1 MALTFLCINHRIK
14 YDCHAERGKSLENDK
29 SLDRAYDQKKNYV
42 QMQNMGGGTF
52 RRPSSGPM
60 RNVPP
65 FTPSPEM
72 PSEGTPQMF
81 RRDEPRTAPPNFIP
95 EPPRGERFGQNGQ
108 GPEGRSQFGVSP
120 GQGRFERED
129 FNRKR
134 RELRGCIRRF
144 TFVWLFSGESFWF
157 YPVDVD
163 NVFVRGFRWR
173 RNRWVFDRIFIRR
186 IIFFRCF

>member
-1 MALTFLCINHRIK
+1 
-14 YDCHAERGKSLENDK
+14 
-29 SLDRAYDQKKNYV
+29 
-42 QMQNMGGGTF
+42 MQNMGGGPPSF
-52 RRPSSGPM
+52 RRPQGEPQ

-65 FTPSPEM
+65 FTPSPET
-72 PSEGTPQMF
+72 PSDGTPQMF

-95 EPPRGERFGQNGQ
+95 EAPGVERFG
-108 GPEGRSQFGVSP
+108 PDGRSQFGGRP
-120 GQGRFERED
+120 GQDRFERED
-129 FNRKR
+129 FNRRR
-134 RELRGCIRRF
+134 RELRGCLRRF
-144 TFVWLFSGESFWF
+144 TFVWLFNGESFWF